1 MLGLKRTGYTESIAV
16 AEAGQQVVLNGW
28 VDRWRDHG
36 GVIFI
41 DLRDRT
47 GIVQIV
53 FDPGEKV
60 CSKELVDSA
69 ARLRAEFVVAV
80 RGRVRLRPA
89 GMENDKL
96 ATGKKEVL
104 IEEME
109 VLNRAK
115 PLPYSLHED
124 SPSAGEV
131 DEMLR
136 LKYRYL
142 DLRRPKLQNNLFI
155 RNEFCKATRQFYWQE
170 GFIEIET
177 PILYKTTPEGA
188 RDYLVPSRVH
198 PGQFYALPQSPQTLK
213 QLCMISG
220 FDRYFQIARC
230 FRDEDLRAD
239 RQPEFT
245 QVDVEMSFVD
255 REDVLALHERLM
267 ERVFDSV
274 LGVKVKLPF
283 TRISYAEA
291 MELYGS
297 DKPDLRNS
305 LKLVDLSESGKKCDF
320 QVFKSALA
328 SGGILKGLCVEEK
341 QPLSRKDLD
350 ALPKEVAPFGAK
362 GVSWIRIKSPGDWQA
377 PQAKF
382 FSDELKKEIEAQLP
396 FTSGAMLFLMCGAP
410 KMVNQSLSHLRTVF
424 GERFG
429 YVDQNAF
436 SFLWVTDFPLFEYDP
451 EEDRLYAAH
460 HPFTSPHPEDTQA
473 FLDAKDNQALRKIR
487 AQAYDM
493 VLNGYEIGGGSIRIF
508 RPEVQARMFRALGI
522 EDEEAKTKFG
532 FFLEALEY
540 GTPPHGGIAFGV
552 DRITML
558 LAGTD
563 AIRDVI
569 AFPKTQKATCLMSE
583 APSGADAKQ
592 LDELSIRLIPRE

>member
-1 MLGLKRTGYTESIAV
+1 MGLKRTGYTESV
-16 AEAGQQVVLNGW
+16 ATTKAGDEVILSGW

-47 GIVQIV
+47 GIVQVV
-53 FDPGEKV
+53 FDPGEPV
-60 CSKELVDSA
+60 CSKELVEEA
-69 ARLRAEFVVAV
+69 ARLRAEFVISV
-80 RGRVRLRPA
+80 RGKVRPRPD
-89 GMENDKL
+89 GMENEKL
-96 ATGKKEVL
+96 ASGRLEVL

-109 VLNRAK
+109 LLNRSK

-142 DLRRPKLQNNLFI
+142 DLRRPKLQNNLLL
-155 RNEFCKATRQFYWQE
+155 RNKFYQATRQFYWGE
-170 GFIEIET
+170 GFTEIET

-198 PGQFYALPQSPQTLK
+198 AGQFYALPQSPQTLK

-255 REDVLALHERLM
+255 REDIMEIHERLM
-267 ERVFDSV
+267 SRVFEQV
-274 LGVKVKLPF
+274 LGAKVELPF
-283 TRISYAEA
+283 KRMSYSDA
-291 MELYGS
+291 MSLYGS
-297 DKPDLRNS
+297 DKPDIRNS
-305 LKLVDLSESGKKCDF
+305 LELVDITESGKKCDF
-320 QVFKSALA
+320 QVFKTAIA
-328 SGGILKGLCVEEK
+328 GGGILKGLCVEEK

-382 FSDELKKEIEAQLP
+382 FSEELKKEIEAQLP
-396 FTSGAMLFLMCGAP
+396 FKNGAMLFLMCGAP
-410 KMVNQSLSHLRTVF
+410 KMVNQSLNHLRSLF

-429 YVDQNAF
+429 YVDKDKF
-436 SFLWVTDFPLFEYDP
+436 GFLWVTDFPLFEHDSS
-451 EEDRLYAAH
+451 EDRLYAAH
-460 HPFTSPHPEDTQA
+460 HPFTAPHPEDRER
-473 FLDAKDNQALRKIR
+473 FLSAKTNEELRQVR

-508 RPEVQARMFRALGI
+508 QPDVQARMFRALGI
-522 EDEEAKTKFG
+522 SDEEAKAKFG

-552 DRITML
+552 DRIAML

-569 AFPKTQKATCLMSE
+569 AFPKTQKASCLMSD
-583 APSGADAKQ
+583 APSSADKKQ